1 MEHLE
6 RPTKAENDNILTFY
20 TFGDKLC
27 FIGVEQTMGYEKE
40 LHDLFLMQQAYGT
53 LFSLI
58 NKLQITGDTYFTGLT
73 SRQFMTIVAIL
84 HLPEDETTINNIAR
98 KLGTSKQNANRM
110 VTGIEKLG
118 YVTIVPSSKD
128 RRATNVLL
136 TDAGKQKVL
145 ECSQYAVDFMAD
157 LFRSFNTQELETLW
171 NLLHRLYEFDGN
183 RQDGFEEDSSKLI
196 SDPELSDR
204 ILQHFAEKR
213 KYSE

>member
-1 MEHLE
+1 
-6 RPTKAENDNILTFY
+6 
-20 TFGDKLC
+20 
-27 FIGVEQTMGYEKE
+27 MGYEKE

-58 NKLQITGDTYFTGLT
+58 NKLQITGDAYFSGLT

-84 HLPEDETTINNIAR
+84 HLPEHETTINNIAR

-110 VTGIEKLG
+110 VAGIEKLG

-136 TDAGKQKVL
+136 TEAGKQKVI

-157 LFRSFNTQELETLW
+157 LFQNFNTQELETLW

-183 RQDGFEEDSSKLI
+183 CQDGFEEDGSNLI

-213 KYSE
+213 KRTE

>member
-1 MEHLE
+1 MEYLE
-6 RPTKAENDNILTFY
+6 RPAKAENDNILTFY

-40 LHDLFLMQQAYGT
+40 LHDLFLMQQAYG
-53 LFSLI
+53 
-58 NKLQITGDTYFTGLT
+58 TGDTYFTGLT

-110 VTGIEKLG
+110 VAGIEKLG

-157 LFRSFNTQELETLW
+157 LFRSFNTQSSGTYYTGSM
-171 NLLHRLYEFDGN
+171 NLTEIVKMVLKKIAQN
-183 RQDGFEEDSSKLI
+183 
-196 SDPELSDR
+196 
-204 ILQHFAEKR
+204 
-213 KYSE
+213 